1 MQPQPSSQADL
12 REHRLAP
19 TVCSGSLRRPRLH
32 LRRDGPPSHAD
43 VHAVLYLAALERD
56 VLAFA
61 ALGVYA
67 IALKQLRAVTP
78 RLATSRLASLHPA
91 SPRCITPRLA
101 TSRLASDLER
111 RCALWLRVPMAW
123 YAHTGICG

>member
-1 MQPQPSSQADL
+1 MQTQPSSQADL

-19 TVCSGSLRRPRLH
+19 TVCSDSLRWPRLH
-32 LRRDGPPSHAD
+32 LRRHGPPSHAD

-67 IALKQLRAVTP
+67 IALKQLRAVTLASPRYIPP
-78 RLATSRLASLHPA
+78 RLAA
-91 SPRCITPRLA
+91 
-101 TSRLASDLER
+101 SRLASDLER

>member
-19 TVCSGSLRRPRLH
+19 TVCSDGLRRPRLH
-32 LRRDGPPSHAD
+32 PRRDGPPSHAD
-43 VHAVLYLAALERD
+43 VHAVLYLAASERD

-67 IALKQLRAVTP
+67 IALKQLRAVTLASP
-78 RLATSRLASLHPA
+78 RCSSPRLASL
-91 SPRCITPRLA
+91 RLA
-101 TSRLASDLER
+101 AARLASDLKR
-111 RCALWLRVPMAW
+111 RCALRLREPMAW